1 LAANDKPKDGCAEAL
16 KGSFT
21 KNLGV
26 LGVSL
31 MVTSAVLAV
40 GFLAHW
46 WLWAARAEPPENVQ
60 ADLRV
65 DEDAIRSEKR
75 NKTTKK
81 GDAKGDP
88 DDVWTRD

>member
-1 LAANDKPKDGCAEAL
+1 
-16 KGSFT
+16 
-21 KNLGV
+21 
-26 LGVSL
+26 
-31 MVTSAVLAV
+31 MVTSAVMAV

-65 DEDAIRSEKR
+65 DEDAIESEKR
-75 NKTTKK
+75 NKLNKK
-81 GDAKGDP
+81 GGKKEDP

>member
-1 LAANDKPKDGCAEAL
+1 MA
-16 KGSFT
+16 
-21 KNLGV
+21 
-26 LGVSL
+26 
-31 MVTSAVLAV
+31 TSAVLAI

-65 DEDAIRSEKR
+65 DEDAIESEKR
-75 NKTTKK
+75 SKKK
-81 GDAKGDP
+81 GGKEDT